1 MKVLLALDFFAA
13 LRTIIMIFDH
23 EYMFAIFPHE
33 KSLIVVSGG
42 VGRLYQGL
50 LPALIQAPLSRYLS
64 GFLFKGNICLFSG
77 LETLQEM

>member
-1 MKVLLALDFFAA
+1 
-13 LRTIIMIFDH
+13 MIFDH
-23 EYMFAIFPHE
+23 EDMFAIFPHE
-33 KSLIVVSGG
+33 KSLIDVSGG

-64 GFLFKGNICLFSG
+64 GFLFKGNKCLFSG

>member
-1 MKVLLALDFFAA
+1 
-13 LRTIIMIFDH
+13 MIFDH
-23 EYMFAIFPHE
+23 EHMFAIFPHE

-42 VGRLYQGL
+42 VGHLYQGL

-64 GFLFKGNICLFSG
+64 GFFFSKETNVFFSG